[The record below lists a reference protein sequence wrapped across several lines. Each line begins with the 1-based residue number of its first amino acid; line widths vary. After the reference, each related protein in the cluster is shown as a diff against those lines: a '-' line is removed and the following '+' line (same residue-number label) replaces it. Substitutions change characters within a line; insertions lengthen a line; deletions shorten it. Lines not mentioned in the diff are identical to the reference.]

1 MGKWMKICIFAPM
14 LITPDTS
21 VLREWISRPRDI
33 VILSHRNP
41 DGDAMGSSLALQSY
55 FAGRGHSARV
65 CLPSE
70 YPANFEWMPG
80 AADILIYDVEPENCV
95 NALEKADLVICC
107 DFNSLDRIDKMGEV
121 LSKREGVATF
131 LIDHHIDP
139 EPFADE
145 VYSNPSASS
154 TCEMVVEFLDMLGI
168 DKRIERNVAEAC
180 YTGILTDT
188 GRFRYAISS
197 RLFEIAARLIAS
209 GVRDTMITDHIF
221 NSNTEKQLRLLGY
234 SLYERMEVLEDYNTA
249 IISLS
254 RNDYKRF
261 AISRGDTEGI
271 VNYMLSMPGIRLA
284 AFITEQPTIT
294 KYSLRSKGDIS
305 VQAMAQQYFNG
316 GGHKNASGGAV
327 KLPLKKAVDNF
338 KKVLPQFMG
347 SPII

>member
-1 MGKWMKICIFAPM
+1 M
-14 LITPDTS
+14 LIRPNIEVIS
-21 VLREWISRPRDI
+21 EWIARPRDM

-41 DGDAMGSSLALQSY
+41 DGDALGSSLALRSY
-55 FAGRGHSARV
+55 FMARGHSVKV

-80 AADILIYDVEPENCV
+80 AKDIMIYDMEAEACQR
-95 NALEKADLVICC
+95 ALENADLAICC
-107 DFNSLDRIDKMGEV
+107 DFNSLDRIDKMGEI
-121 LSKREGVATF
+121 LSKREDVSVF

-145 VYSNPSASS
+145 VYSDPSASS
-154 TCEMVVEFLDMLGI
+154 TSELVVEFLEMLGA
-168 DKRIERNVAEAC
+168 DKRLDRDVAEAC

-188 GRFRYAISS
+188 GRFRHSVSA
-197 RLFEIAARLIAS
+197 RLFEVASRLIAS
-209 GVRDTMITDHIF
+209 GVRDGMITDHIF
-221 NSNTEKQLRLLGY
+221 NSFTEKQLRLLGY
-234 SLYERMEVLEDYNTA
+234 SLYERMEVLEDYDTA

-261 AISRGDTEGI
+261 SISRGDTEGI
-271 VNYMLSMPGIRLA
+271 VNYMLSMPHIRLA

-305 VQAMAQQYFNG
+305 VQEMARNHFNG

-327 KLPLKKAVDNF
+327 KLPLQKAVDNF
-338 KKVLPQFMG
+338 KKVLPQYVG
-347 SPII
+347 RSIL